1 MNAIVKFTD
10 VSKNFGKQKVL
21 DKVSFQVEKASITTL
36 IGPNGAGKSTI
47 AKLMLDIEHP
57 TSGLITRS
65 TKKISYIPQKLIFN
79 SNMPMDVKSLVKYL
93 SGTSK
98 TNDATIA
105 EFAQLEN
112 LADKQI
118 TQLSGGQLQKVL
130 LAASMINSPELIVL
144 DEPTQGLDIS
154 AQQDFYH
161 LLEDLRHK
169 FGISIFMISHDLYA
183 VMKNSDQVLCL
194 NNHICC
200 SGKPDKAFKAN
211 KDLPDIAPY
220 THHHDHDHLC

>member
-10 VSKNFGKQKVL
+10 VSKNFQKQKVL
-21 DKVSFQVEKASITTL
+21 DRVSFQIGKASITTL
-36 IGPNGAGKSTI
+36 IGPNGAGKSTV
-47 AKLMLDIEHP
+47 AKLMLGIEEP
-57 TSGLITRS
+57 SSGHITRL

-79 SNMPMDVKSLVKYL
+79 SSMPMDVKSLVKHL
-93 SGTSK
+93 SGSK
-98 TNDATIA
+98 VSDNLSVT
-105 EFAQLEN
+105 EFAQLDQ
-112 LADKQI
+112 LANKQI
-118 TQLSGGQLQKVL
+118 SELSGGQLQKVL
-130 LAASMINSPELIVL
+130 LAASMMNNPELIVL

-161 LLEDLRHK
+161 LLEALRHQ
-169 FGISIFMISHDLYA
+169 FGVSIFMISHDLYA

-211 KDLPDIAPY
+211 KDMPDIAPY
-220 THHHDHDHLC
+220 THNHDHDHL